1 MGVRAWTAAI
11 VVLAALGAVSCGG
24 VTDPSKN
31 RVDTLSGTLNPSENQ
46 CLQQTVN
53 VSNGGE
59 YTVKITALQPTPT
72 AVLLV
77 GLWQGAGCVAL
88 VNQSYLQLNGT
99 PLAGPFYQKGTYAIQ
114 VADPGVLTVPQTF
127 TITVSHP

>member
-1 MGVRAWTAAI
+1 MGVRAWTA
-11 VVLAALGAVSCGG
+11 VVALAALGAASCGG

-31 RVDTLSGTLNPSENQ
+31 NVDTLSGTLNPGDNI

-53 VSNGGE
+53 VGNGGE

-88 VNQSYLQLNGT
+88 VDQRYAQLNQVA
-99 PLAGPFYQKGTYAIQ
+99 LSGPFYQKGTYAIS
-114 VADPGVLTVPQTF
+114 VTDPGVLTVPQTF
-127 TITVSHP
+127 TITISHP